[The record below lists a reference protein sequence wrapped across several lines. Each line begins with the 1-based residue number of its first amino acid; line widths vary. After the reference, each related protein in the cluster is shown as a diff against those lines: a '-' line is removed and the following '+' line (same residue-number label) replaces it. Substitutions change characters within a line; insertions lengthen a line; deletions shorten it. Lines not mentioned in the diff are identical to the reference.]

1 MDSIFGIGPLELA
14 LILIIAGIVMGPER
28 MVHAAR
34 WLGQAVAQM
43 QSISKDLRTQ
53 LEKEVGSLDEGGQLR
68 ETVNELKSLQR
79 EVSELRQQVDNT
91 AVSIMNETQKEIHE
105 IENSILPPTLAETK
119 NKTTA
124 VVSPPE
130 PAETDPSPATQPDL
144 PRVLAIPDDPE

>member
-34 WLGQAVAQM
+34 WFGQTVAQM
-43 QSISKDLRTQ
+43 QSISKGLQAQ
-53 LEKEVGSLDEGGQLR
+53 LEREVGSLDEGGQLR

-91 AVSIMNETQKEIHE
+91 AVSMINETQTELNE
-105 IENSILPPTLAETK
+105 IENSILPPTLARTNEK
-119 NKTTA
+119 NTA
-124 VVSPPE
+124 VSPP
-130 PAETDPSPATQPDL
+130 PKLAETNPRPANQPDL